1 MKLDLR
7 LNNKVAIVTGASRG
21 LGAAAAAALVEEG
34 ARVVVTGRSTAELEA
49 LAAQYPERMRAIT
62 CDMRDMVAVASLAEQ
77 TVTAFGRIDIV
88 VNNAGIAPA
97 GAFLDQSVEG
107 LEEVMA
113 VNVIAP
119 AVLAQAAGRYMVEQK
134 SGKIIN
140 IASISGIRGKAV
152 LVGYSASKG
161 ALIQLTRA
169 LSAEWARYNVQVNVV
184 APGGFVTEAQAA
196 VVNDPEVLRKRVRK
210 IPAGRMADRSEIG
223 PMVCYLASEAS
234 DFVTGSVLVI
244 DGGETAKI

>member
-1 MKLDLR
+1 LDLH
-7 LNNKVAIVTGASRG
+7 LGGKVAIVTGASRG
-21 LGAAAAAALVEEG
+21 LGAAAAEALVAEG
-34 ARVVVTGRSTAELEA
+34 AHVVITGRSTAELET
-49 LAAQYPERMRAIT
+49 LAALHPGAMLPIT
-62 CDMRDMVAVASLAEQ
+62 CDMRDTAAVAALAAQ
-77 TVTAFGRIDIV
+77 AVAAFGRLDIV

-97 GAFLDQSVEG
+97 GAFLDQTVAG

-119 AVLAQAAGRYMVEQK
+119 AVLAQAAGRFMVAQG

-140 IASISGIRGKAV
+140 VASISGIRGKAV

-161 ALIQLTRA
+161 GLIQLTTA
-169 LSAEWARYNVQVNVV
+169 LAAEWARYDIQVNAI

-196 VVNDPEVLRKRVRK
+196 VVNDPETLRKRVRK
-210 IPAGRMADRSEIG
+210 IPAGRMADKSEIG
-223 PMVCYLASEAS
+223 PLVCYLASDAS
-234 DFVTGSVLVI
+234 NFVTGSVLVI

>member
-1 MKLDLR
+1 VDFR
-7 LNNKVAIVTGASRG
+7 LKDKVAIVTGASRG
-21 LGAAAAAALVEEG
+21 LGLAAVEALVAEG
-34 ARVVVTGRSTAELEA
+34 ARVVAAARSAPELDA
-49 LAAQYPERMRAIT
+49 LAKTSPGRILPVP
-62 CDMRDMVAVASLAEQ
+62 CDMRDAEAIDGLPARAVA
-77 TVTAFGRIDIV
+77 AFGRLDIL

-97 GAFLDQSVEG
+97 GAFLDQSREG

-119 AVLAQAAGRYMVEQK
+119 AMLSRAAGETMIPQGG
-134 SGKIIN
+134 GKIIN

-161 ALIQLTRA
+161 AMLQMTKA
-169 LSAEWARYNVQVNVV
+169 LAAEWARHNIQVNAI
-184 APGGFVTEAQAA
+184 APGGFATEAQAA
-196 VVNDPEVLRKRVRK
+196 VLNDPDVLKRRVRK
-210 IPAGRMADRSEIG
+210 IPAGRMARPDEMAA
-223 PMVCYLASEAS
+223 MVCYLASPLS

>member
-1 MKLDLR
+1 LDLG
-7 LNNKVAIVTGASRG
+7 LAGKVAIVTGASRG
-21 LGAAAAAALVEEG
+21 LGRAAAEALVAEG
-34 ARVVVTGRSTAELEA
+34 VRVVVTGRSVAELEA
-49 LAAQYPERMRAIT
+49 LAAAYPGDVVAAPT
-62 CDMRDMVAVASLAEQ
+62 DMKNMAAVAALPARALA
-77 TVTAFGRIDIV
+77 AFGRLDII

-97 GAFLDQSVEG
+97 GPFLEQSVEG

-119 AVLAQAAGRYMVEQK
+119 AVLARAAGETMVAQG

-140 IASISGIRGKAV
+140 VASISGIRGKPV

-161 ALIQLTRA
+161 ALIQFTKA
-169 LSAEWARYNVQVNVV
+169 LAGEWARHGIQVNAI

-196 VVNDPEVLRKRVRK
+196 VVNDPEMLRKRVRK
-210 IPAGRMADRSEIG
+210 IPAGRMADKAEIG
-223 PMVCYLASEAS
+223 PLVCYLASPLS
-234 DFVTGSVLVI
+234 DFVTGSVMVI